1 MERYSQYKEGEEET
15 DDESD
20 IEVEKVS
27 TTEALRCLD
36 TVRLW
41 KLQQENN
48 DVSILRAL
56 DRLGKEIL
64 QSRRQ
69 ATKQTTIVSFFQKQ
83 ADRKSVV

>member
-15 DDESD
+15 DDKSD

-41 KLQQENN
+41 KLQQESN
-48 DVSILRAL
+48 DVSTLQAL
-56 DRLGKEIL
+56 DRLSREIL
-64 QSRRQ
+64 QGRRQ
-69 ATKQTTIVSFFQKQ
+69 AAKQTTIVSFF
-83 ADRKSVV
+83 